1 MDLTTDYLELRFI
14 FLNINSEI
22 DESRQKLMKKVIL
35 TDILLLQI
43 KDKKHKKNLVV
54 HLIQVKKVMMQ
65 IMKLVECKHLL
76 LSLKT
81 DN

>member
-1 MDLTTDYLELRFI
+1 
-14 FLNINSEI
+14 
-22 DESRQKLMKKVIL
+22 MKKVIL

-65 IMKLVECKHLL
+65 TMKLVECKHLL